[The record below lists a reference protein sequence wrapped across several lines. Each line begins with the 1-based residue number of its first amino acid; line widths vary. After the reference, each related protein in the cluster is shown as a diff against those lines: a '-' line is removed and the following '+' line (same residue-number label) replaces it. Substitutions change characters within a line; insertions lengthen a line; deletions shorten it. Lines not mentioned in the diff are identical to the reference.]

1 MNSFG
6 NVDVKSIEN
15 KAYQTIE
22 TDKANELLERLNQEN
37 ILFYARYDEKKA
49 MLQFDR
55 SSLDKINSVVKEFV
69 PQPEKAP
76 EKTPEPVQKQEVK
89 QQQLSPSSERD
100 KLLPVLEAMTQ
111 HQEKKA
117 ENLKEKINT
126 KQNKI
131 SKNQT
136 KVAALTEKS
145 ARLRQ
150 NNAILHTMSKS
161 STFPAIRH
169 FIERK
174 IDKNESRI
182 AKIENEKIPG
192 RKEKIAKHTKSVDK
206 LQSKLNRSYS
216 KIRHNTHLSNLI
228 SSFGVIN
235 RAERHERFMNA
246 LVGLNAD
253 AIDRTAAK
261 ANKCSVKIDK
271 LTERYNQTTI
281 AAEKFSINE
290 KLQQLKAKKLSLS
303 AKADRLHDAHGS
315 YLDILNNKNIES
327 SDKLIENSSKAIDK
341 AIHSDKA
348 TVTNMIDSVCSSNA
362 DVVLDNPLRAAEMSM
377 EQNNNMIDGV
387 INNLPPDTGEQERKV
402 DVPTE
407 HSAEEDRYAEVLPM
421 IAETLDMSVSQVESL
436 PEELR
441 EIAAIAYINNS
452 DMPKEELKSLLS
464 NTLELT
470 PQAADI
476 HIETAKSDKIESK
489 KEDVNNEVRVS
500 FSRAAQKELT
510 EIAAERSSAPS
521 QDKLKNNDRQISL

>member
-55 SSLDKINSVVKEFV
+55 SSLDKINSIANEFA
-69 PQPEKAP
+69 PQPEKAM
-76 EKTPEPVQKQEVK
+76 EMVQKQEVK

-117 ENLKEKINT
+117 ENLKEKITT

-136 KVAALTEKS
+136 KVTALTEKS

-182 AKIENEKIPG
+182 AKIENEKILG

-303 AKADRLHDAHGS
+303 AKAYRLHD
-315 YLDILNNKNIES
+315 
-327 SDKLIENSSKAIDK
+327 
-341 AIHSDKA
+341 
-348 TVTNMIDSVCSSNA
+348 
-362 DVVLDNPLRAAEMSM
+362 
-377 EQNNNMIDGV
+377 Q
-387 INNLPPDTGEQERKV
+387 
-402 DVPTE
+402 
-407 HSAEEDRYAEVLPM
+407 
-421 IAETLDMSVSQVESL
+421 
-436 PEELR
+436 R
-441 EIAAIAYINNS
+441 E
-452 DMPKEELKSLLS
+452 
-464 NTLELT
+464 
-470 PQAADI
+470 
-476 HIETAKSDKIESK
+476 
-489 KEDVNNEVRVS
+489 
-500 FSRAAQKELT
+500 
-510 EIAAERSSAPS
+510 
-521 QDKLKNNDRQISL
+521 

>member
-1 MNSFG
+1 MNLFG

-37 ILFYARYDEKKA
+37 ILFYARYDDKKVQ
-49 MLQFDR
+49 LQFER
-55 SSLDKINSVVKEFV
+55 SSLDKINSVVKDYV
-69 PQPEKAP
+69 SQPEKAP
-76 EKTPEPVQKQEVK
+76 EKTTEMIQEQEVK
-89 QQQLSPSSERD
+89 QQTVVTPAERD

-117 ENLKEKINT
+117 ENLKEKITT

-136 KVAALTEKS
+136 KVIVLTEKS
-145 ARLRQ
+145 TRLRQ
-150 NNAILHTMSKS
+150 NNAILRTMSKS

-192 RKEKIAKHTKSVDK
+192 RKEKIAKHTRSVDN
-206 LQSKLNRSYS
+206 LQSKLNRSYR

-261 ANKCSVKIDK
+261 ANKCSVKIEK
-271 LTERYNQTTI
+271 LTERYNQTTV
-281 AAEKFSINE
+281 ADEKFSISE

-303 AKADRLHDAHGS
+303 AKADRLHDAHSS

-327 SDKLIENSSKAIDK
+327 SDKLIENSSKALDK
-341 AIHSDKA
+341 AMHSDNA

-377 EQNNNMIDGV
+377 EQNYNMIDGI
-387 INNLPPDTGEQERKV
+387 INNLPPDTEEQERKA
-402 DVPTE
+402 DVPPE
-407 HSAEEDRYAEVLPM
+407 HSVEEDKFVEVLPM

-441 EIAAIAYINNS
+441 EIAAIAYLNNT
-452 DMPKEELKSLLS
+452 DMPKEDLKELLS

-476 HIETAKSDKIESK
+476 HIEPIKSDKNEKI
-489 KEDVNNEVRVS
+489 KETADDVRTS
-500 FSRAAQKELT
+500 FSRAVQRDFSEK
-510 EIAAERSSAPS
+510 AERSGSS
-521 QDKLKNNDRQISL
+521 DNTQNKNKDRQIAL

>member
-22 TDKANELLERLNQEN
+22 TDKANELLERLNKEN
-37 ILFYARYDEKKA
+37 ILFYARYDDKKVH
-49 MLQFDR
+49 LQFDR
-55 SSLDKINSVVKEFV
+55 SSLDKINSVVKDFV

-76 EKTPEPVQKQEVK
+76 EKATEMVQKQEAK
-89 QQQLSPSSERD
+89 QQQLSTASERD

-136 KVAALTEKS
+136 KVTALTEKS

-150 NNAILHTMSKS
+150 NNAILRTMSKS

-169 FIERK
+169 IIERK

-290 KLQQLKAKKLSLS
+290 RLQQLKAKKLSLS

-387 INNLPPDTGEQERKV
+387 INNLPPDTGEQERKA
-402 DVPTE
+402 DVPPE
-407 HSAEEDRYAEVLPM
+407 HSAEEDKYAEVLPM

-441 EIAAIAYINNS
+441 EMAAIAYLNNT
-452 DMPKEELKSLLS
+452 DMPKDDLKELLS

-476 HIETAKSDKIESK
+476 HIDTTKMETTVPAVETKYM
-489 KEDVNNEVRVS
+489 
-500 FSRAAQKELT
+500 FSRAAQKQFT
-510 EIAAERSSAPS
+510 ENAVEHLKSP
-521 QDKLKNNDRQISL
+521 DKTQRMNKTNDRQISL